1 MSFYNRYSPKPDYGG
16 GIQDLVSQF
25 MQFYMMKKMLGGD
38 KSQELANAS
47 PMGGVMG
54 AGGMAPGAPGLMGMG
69 GQPQG
74 AIPTPPMGGGFGTP
88 SLGQPSPG
96 GMGASPMGQGGLP
109 PELLQMI
116 MQYLMKA
123 RPGGGL

>member
-1 MSFYNRYSPKPDYGG
+1 MSFYNRYSPKPDWGG
-16 GIQDLVSQF
+16 GIQDAVNQF
-25 MQFYMMKKMLGGD
+25 MQFYMMKKMLGED
-38 KSQELANAS
+38 KSADLSNAM

-54 AGGMAPGAPGLMGMG
+54 QGGMAPGAPGLMGMG

-74 AIPTPPMGGGFGTP
+74 MTPPPPMGGAP
-88 SLGQPSPG
+88 PMGQPPG
-96 GMGASPMGQGGLP
+96 GQPGQQGGLP

-116 MQYLMKA
+116 MQMLMQSR